1 MKHIQSDRLERWYGS
16 EYINMV
22 SLAMRNPTA
31 QWYGGHIPVGGA
43 TGAHGRVLATRD
55 GDFVGRLPGGQF
67 ASYADLLAEKASHWW
82 QASRRQQFGQLNI
95 GLTGL
100 LFNAQARSQVAPFRK
115 QTVGTVAGAGQDLWG
130 LGALPPAG
138 AAGAAVPSGTAND
151 ITNTGALG
159 LQDLTTSETMRVA
172 ASQGLLEEA
181 TNSSIQ
187 NLLLYDRLFSVTPAL
202 NTTATQSVNGTPG
215 RYQSTTSG
223 NDDSAANNFLMIV
236 VTTVLAATAHN
247 WTVCTYTDQSGNT
260 GATLPSV
267 TGVASAIAAR
277 LDHPV
282 SQWFCPLASGDIGI
296 QKLTQ
301 IQLSATLAS
310 GAVNFVI
317 GHPLAWMPIYHP
329 GGAAFTVMDGVLS
342 VFSLARVAPSACLAI
357 MEPISIGSSRQIKGH
372 VVVVPT

>member
-1 MKHIQSDRLERWYGS
+1 
-16 EYINMV
+16 
-22 SLAMRNPTA
+22 
-31 QWYGGHIPVGGA
+31 
-43 TGAHGRVLATRD
+43 
-55 GDFVGRLPGGQF
+55 
-67 ASYADLLAEKASHWW
+67 
-82 QASRRQQFGQLNI
+82 
-95 GLTGL
+95 
-100 LFNAQARSQVAPFRK
+100 
-115 QTVGTVAGAGQDLWG
+115 
-130 LGALPPAG
+130 
-138 AAGAAVPSGTAND
+138 
-151 ITNTGALG
+151 
-159 LQDLTTSETMRVA
+159 
-172 ASQGLLEEA
+172 
-181 TNSSIQ
+181 
-187 NLLLYDRLFSVTPAL
+187 
-202 NTTATQSVNGTPG
+202 
-215 RYQSTTSG
+215 
-223 NDDSAANNFLMIV
+223 V